1 MKKSVVSLVVVIL
14 LICHISD
21 VLANNCDGLPSD
33 LSFIGQ
39 RFQALLDGGSTG
51 ELGQT
56 ITPLSFSYACQ
67 AQGSTM
73 GTYRE
78 LSVVIQYT
86 SSIDN
91 DASTQTALFD
101 MECILDG
108 GNNLAYDEVD
118 GSFYDLDANSV
129 DPATIDLRTDCS
141 SCTGGTAVNDRC
153 DG

>member
-1 MKKSVVSLVVVIL
+1 MKKRAASLVIVL
-14 LICHISD
+14 LLVWLHTSA
-21 VLANNCDGLPSD
+21 VLANSCVGLPV
-33 LSFIGQ
+33 LSFIGA
-39 RFQALLDGGSTG
+39 RFQNLLDSTSG
-51 ELGQT
+51 EGGQT
-56 ITPLSFSYACQ
+56 ITAQSVSYACQ